1 MKNLLI
7 IFFLFGLLALNNCTK
22 NEKIETEN
30 IGVSQVEEQMIKAYQ
45 EGMIAFKD
53 QYFIEAAKKF
63 NEAEILFPQSDWA
76 PRSALMAAYAYYYD
90 DYNNR
95 AISELLNFFKKYPN
109 DPNLSYAHYLL
120 AMSYYN
126 KIVDEKKDLE
136 PLKNSKKQFEY
147 IVENY
152 PNTEFSLDSK
162 FKLGLINEMIASKE
176 MYIARHYI
184 KKKKWIPAI
193 NRLKFIVKEHD
204 NTIFVEEALHRLVE
218 IYYKI
223 GLEEESRK
231 YAVLLGYNYPESK
244 WYKNTYKV
252 HKKDY
257 KITDIKKENK
267 KSISEKFKS
276 LLNWDG

>member
-1 MKNLLI
+1 MKKLLLI
-7 IFFLFGLLALNNCTK
+7 FLLFGSLFLNNCTK
-22 NEKIETEN
+22 NEKIEIIKIQEDK
-30 IGVSQVEEQMIKAYQ
+30 IEDQMIRAYQ
-45 EGMIAFKD
+45 EGMIAFENRL
-53 QYFIEAAKKF
+53 YFDAAKKF
-63 NEAEILFPQSDWA
+63 NEAEILFPQSEWA

-95 AISELLNFFKKYPN
+95 AISELINFFKKYP
-109 DPNLSYAHYLL
+109 DHPNTPYANYLL

-126 KIVDEKKDLE
+126 TIVDEKKDLE

-162 FKLGLINEMIASKE
+162 FKLDLINEMIASKE

-184 KKKKWIPAI
+184 QKEKWIPAI
-193 NRLKFIVKEHD
+193 NRLKFIVTEYD
-204 NTIFVEEALHRLVE
+204 NTVFIEEALHRLVE

-223 GLEEESRK
+223 GLEDESRK
-231 YAVLLGYNYPESK
+231 YAVLLGYNYPEGE

-252 HKKDY
+252 HKKEY
-257 KITDIKKENK
+257 KIEDIKNENK
-267 KSISEKFKS
+267 KSTLKKLKS
-276 LLNWDG
+276 LLD

>member
-1 MKNLLI
+1 MNKLLLI
-7 IFFLFGLLALNNCTK
+7 FLLFGSLFLNNCTK
-22 NEKIETEN
+22 NEIIEIIKIQEDKIE
-30 IGVSQVEEQMIKAYQ
+30 GQMIKAYQ
-45 EGMIAFKD
+45 EGIIAFENQLYLD
-53 QYFIEAAKKF
+53 AAKKF
-63 NEAEILFPQSDWA
+63 NEAEILFPQSEWA

-95 AISELLNFFKKYPN
+95 AISELINFFKKYPN
-109 DPNLSYAHYLL
+109 HPNTSYANYLL

-162 FKLGLINEMIASKE
+162 FKLDLINEMIASKE
-176 MYIARHYI
+176 MYIARHYM
-184 KKKKWIPAI
+184 KKEKWIPAI
-193 NRLKFIVKEHD
+193 NRLKFIVTEYD
-204 NTIFVEEALHRLVE
+204 NTVFIEEALHRLVE

-223 GLEEESRK
+223 GLEDESRK
-231 YAVLLGYNYPESK
+231 YAVLLGYNYPEGE

-252 HKKDY
+252 HKKEY
-257 KITDIKKENK
+257 KIQDIKKENK
-267 KSISEKFKS
+267 KSTLKKLKS
-276 LLNWDG
+276 LLD

>member
-1 MKNLLI
+1 MKKLLLI
-7 IFFLFGLLALNNCTK
+7 FLLFGSLFLNNCTK
-22 NEKIETEN
+22 NEKIEIIKIQEDK
-30 IGVSQVEEQMIKAYQ
+30 IEDQMIRAYQ
-45 EGMIAFKD
+45 EGMTAFENRL
-53 QYFIEAAKKF
+53 YFDAAKKF
-63 NEAEILFPQSDWA
+63 NEAEILFPQSEWA

-95 AISELLNFFKKYPN
+95 AISELINFFKKYP
-109 DPNLSYAHYLL
+109 DHPNTPYANYLL

-126 KIVDEKKDLE
+126 TIVDEKKDLE

-162 FKLGLINEMIASKE
+162 FKLDLINEMIASKE

-184 KKKKWIPAI
+184 QKEKWIPAI
-193 NRLKFIVKEHD
+193 NRLKFIVTEYD
-204 NTIFVEEALHRLVE
+204 NTVFIEEALHRLVE

-223 GLEEESRK
+223 GLEDESRK
-231 YAVLLGYNYPESK
+231 YAVLLGYNYPEGE

-252 HKKDY
+252 HKKEY
-257 KITDIKKENK
+257 KIEDIKNENK
-267 KSISEKFKS
+267 KSTLKKLKS
-276 LLNWDG
+276 LLD

>member
-1 MKNLLI
+1 MKNLLL
-7 IFFLFGLLALNNCTK
+7 IFFLFGFLFLNNCSK
-22 NEKIETEN
+22 NEKIEIVKIEKN
-30 IGVSQVEEQMIKAYQ
+30 QIESQMVKAYQ
-45 EGMIAFKD
+45 EGMVAFRD
-53 QYFIEAAKKF
+53 QFYIEAAKKF
-63 NEAEILFPQSDWA
+63 NEAEILFPQSEWA

-95 AISELLNFFKKYPN
+95 AISELKNFFKKYPN
-109 DPNLSYAHYLL
+109 DPNTSYAHYLL

-147 IVENY
+147 VVENY

-162 FKLGLINEMIASKE
+162 FKLDLINEMIASKE
-176 MYIARHYI
+176 MYIARYYI
-184 KKKKWIPAI
+184 KKEKWIPAI
-193 NRLKFIVKEHD
+193 NRLKFIVTEYD
-204 NTIFVEEALHRLVE
+204 NTIFIQEALHRLVE

-257 KITDIKKENK
+257 KIKDIKKENK
-267 KSISEKFKS
+267 KSTLEKFKS
-276 LLNWDG
+276 LFD

>member
-1 MKNLLI
+1 MNKLLLI
-7 IFFLFGLLALNNCTK
+7 FLLFGSLFLNNCTK
-22 NEKIETEN
+22 NEKIEIVKIQEDK
-30 IGVSQVEEQMIKAYQ
+30 IEDQMIKAYQ
-45 EGMIAFKD
+45 EGIIAFENQLYLD
-53 QYFIEAAKKF
+53 AAKKF
-63 NEAEILFPQSDWA
+63 NEAEILFPQSEWA

-95 AISELLNFFKKYPN
+95 AISELINFFKKYP
-109 DPNLSYAHYLL
+109 DHPNTPYANYLL

-162 FKLGLINEMIASKE
+162 FKLDLINEMIASKE
-176 MYIARHYI
+176 MYIARHYMQ
-184 KKKKWIPAI
+184 KEKWIPAI
-193 NRLKFIVKEHD
+193 NRLKFIVTEYD
-204 NTIFVEEALHRLVE
+204 NTVFIEEALHRLVE

-223 GLEEESRK
+223 GLEDESRK
-231 YAVLLGYNYPESK
+231 YAVLLGYNYPEGE

-252 HKKDY
+252 HKKEY
-257 KITDIKKENK
+257 KIQDIKKENK
-267 KSISEKFKS
+267 KSTLKKLKS
-276 LLNWDG
+276 LLD